1 MEAQRGRRA
10 FETHIGRNG
19 REHNAVRGKEMKETR
34 GAERERRR
42 KQEEEDRAKEQEIYD
57 YELAMRLAEVST

>member
-10 FETHIGRNG
+10 FETHIGRDG

-34 GAERERRR
+34 ESR
-42 KQEEEDRAKEQEIYD
+42 KRKKKET
-57 YELAMRLAEVST
+57 RGGR